1 VDTDLDQIAARIGD
15 LRRQVEYHNYRYY
28 VQDDP
33 SISDA
38 EYDKLF
44 RELSELESAHPELA
58 SPDSPT
64 RRVGGAVQEKFGKVA
79 HHAPMLSLANAFN
92 EGELHAFH
100 KRIANL
106 LGTSDIEFVTE
117 LKIDGLAIALTY
129 ERGAFVRGATRGNG
143 LVGED
148 VTANLRTIRSLPLRL
163 RDHQPSP
170 AVMEIRGEVF
180 LPVSAFQKINEER
193 MSAQES
199 PFANPRNAAA
209 GTLRQL
215 DTSITASRPLAFF
228 GYSIG
233 YSEGV
238 RLQTQQQ
245 VLEQLKQWGFPINT
259 NYRHHASLESVI
271 DFCREWEAKRES
283 LDYEIDGVVVKVN
296 RLDYQD
302 RLGVVSRDPRWAI
315 AYKFPSRVAITR
327 LVQIGINVGRTGTL
341 NPFAVLEPVQVGGV
355 TIKLATLHNADDIR
369 RKDIRQG
376 DYVLVKRAGDVIPQV
391 VGPVRERR
399 TGEEVEFAWPDSC
412 PVCQSPVLKEAGV
425 AMAYCTNR
433 ACPAQRFESLNHF
446 VSGWAMDIVGL
457 GAQTLRK
464 MLDLGLIKDAADL
477 YALDA
482 DKLAQLPGFKEKS
495 IENLLDSIERSKSRP
510 FPRVIFALGIR
521 HVGERVAGLLADHF
535 SDMDQLLAAS
545 QEEISGVPGIGP
557 EIASSVHAFLA
568 EPVNRDFI
576 ARLRAAGLQFS
587 APKKTVTEGPLVGK
601 TFVITG
607 TLPSLSR
614 EKATEKVA
622 LAGGKVTSSVSSNT
636 DFLLVGENPG
646 SKLQKAEKLGT
657 RVISEEELLRMLG
670 EA

>member
-1 VDTDLDQIAARIGD
+1 
-15 LRRQVEYHNYRYY
+15 
-28 VQDDP
+28 
-33 SISDA
+33 
-38 EYDKLF
+38 
-44 RELSELESAHPELA
+44 
-58 SPDSPT
+58 
-64 RRVGGAVQEKFGKVA
+64 
-79 HHAPMLSLANAFN
+79 MLSLANAFN
-92 EGELHAFH
+92 EGELRAFY
-100 KRIANL
+100 KRISNL

-129 ERGAFVRGATRGNG
+129 ERGVFVRGATRGNG

-163 RDHQPSP
+163 RDHEPTP
-170 AVMEIRGEVF
+170 DLIEVRGEVF

-193 MSAQES
+193 MSAEES

-215 DTSITASRPLAFF
+215 DTGITASRPLAFF
-228 GYSIG
+228 GYSVG
-233 YSEGV
+233 YSEGI

-245 VLEQLKQWGFPINT
+245 LLEKLREWGFPINT
-259 NYRHHASLESVI
+259 NYRHHSSLESVV

-296 RLDYQD
+296 RLDYQN

-315 AYKFPSRVAITR
+315 AYKFPSRVAITK
-327 LVQIGINVGRTGTL
+327 LVQIGINVGRTGAL

-369 RKDIRQG
+369 RKDIRRG

-399 TGEEVEFAWPDSC
+399 TGEETEFTWPDTC
-412 PVCQSPVLKEAGV
+412 PVCESPVLKEAGV

-446 VSGWAMDIVGL
+446 VGGGAMDIVGL
-457 GAQTLRK
+457 GSQTLRK
-464 MLDLGLIKDAADL
+464 LLDLGLIRDAADL
-477 YALDA
+477 YSLDPP
-482 DKLAQLPGFKEKS
+482 KLGQLPGFKEKS
-495 IENLLDSIERSKSRP
+495 IENLLRSIQESKSRP
-510 FPRVIFALGIR
+510 FPRVLFAMGIR
-521 HVGERVAGLLADHF
+521 HVGERVAELLADHF
-535 SDMDQLLAAS
+535 IDIDPLLAAN
-545 QEEISGVPGIGP
+545 QEEIAAVPGIGP
-557 EIASSVHAFLA
+557 EIASSVHEFLA
-568 EPVNRDFI
+568 EPGNREFI
-576 ARLRAAGLQFS
+576 GRLRAAGLNFT
-587 APKKTVTEGPLVGK
+587 APRKAVTEGPLVGK

-614 EKATEKVA
+614 EKATEQIA
-622 LAGGKVTSSVSSNT
+622 EAGGKVTSSVSSNT
-636 DFLLVGENPG
+636 DYLLVGENPG

-657 RVISEEELLRMLG
+657 RIISEEDLRRLLG